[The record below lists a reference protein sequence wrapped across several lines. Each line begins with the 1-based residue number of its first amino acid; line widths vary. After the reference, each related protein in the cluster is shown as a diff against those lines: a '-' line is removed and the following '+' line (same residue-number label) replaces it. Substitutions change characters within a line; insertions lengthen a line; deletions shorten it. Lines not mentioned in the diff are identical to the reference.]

1 MSHEALAKRLFD
13 AIEAAD
19 VAALEDIFAPGAT
32 IRVNVNGR
40 TIDARALARALPAMK
55 RRMPDRRYADRRY
68 LDCAEGFVHLHRIT
82 GTRRD
87 GATVAMAV
95 CAIVAVAEGRIAAIE
110 EYCDGRQLEAVF
122 G

>member
-1 MSHEALAKRLFD
+1 MSHEALARRLFD

-19 VAALEDIFAPGAT
+19 VAALEDIFVPGAT
-32 IRVNVNGR
+32 IRVNVSAR
-40 TIDARALARALPAMK
+40 TIDALALAKALPAMK
-55 RRMPDRRYADRRY
+55 RRMPDRRYADRLY
-68 LDCAEGFVHLHRIT
+68 LDCAVGFVHRHRIT

-87 GATVAMAV
+87 GATVAVAICAV
-95 CAIVAVAEGRIAAIE
+95 VTVADGRIAAIE